1 MRKEIKRARYRLEDD
16 VTCLNFEIINRLI
29 NNEQIHSASFFN
41 GNIFT
46 ETQSGKRDK
55 SEMFNDSLKV
65 PSGKQ

>member
-41 GNIFT
+41 GNILPKHSLEK
-46 ETQSGKRDK
+46 ETSRKF
-55 SEMFNDSLKV
+55 SMIV
-65 PSGKQ
+65 